1 MADFVQYSRQ
11 VKYSKKTV
19 NQLKEKLTKK
29 GQTFPVKK
37 NKEYYIQLLLD
48 LSSSEDEIEQDEN
61 QQVIK
66 PKKETKIKEPK
77 EEKIIDFE
85 KFNNELESIYE
96 NFKETKEDK
105 NKKNLFKKEI
115 MTSLKQN
122 DIFKGFFLL
131 LNDKKYYL

>member
-1 MADFVQYSRQ
+1 MADFVQYLKQ
-11 VKYSKKTV
+11 VKYSKKTI
-19 NQLKEKLTKK
+19 NKLKEKLTKK

-66 PKKETKIKEPK
+66 PKRETKIKEPK

-85 KFNNELESIYE
+85 TFDNELESIYE
-96 NFKETKEDK
+96 NFKEKKEDK

-115 MTSLKQN
+115 ITSLKQN
-122 DIFKGFFLL
+122 HIF
-131 LNDKKYYL
+131 NY

>member
-66 PKKETKIKEPK
+66 PKKETKIKEP
-77 EEKIIDFE
+77 D
-85 KFNNELESIYE
+85 L
-96 NFKETKEDK
+96 
-105 NKKNLFKKEI
+105 
-115 MTSLKQN
+115 
-122 DIFKGFFLL
+122 
-131 LNDKKYYL
+131 

>member
-11 VKYSKKTV
+11 VKYTKKTV

-77 EEKIIDFE
+77 EEKTIDFE

>member
-1 MADFVQYSRQ
+1 MADFVQYLKQ
-11 VKYSKKTV
+11 VKYSKKTI
-19 NQLKEKLTKK
+19 NKLKEKLTKK

-66 PKKETKIKEPK
+66 PKRETKIKEPK

-85 KFNNELESIYE
+85 TFDNELESIYE
-96 NFKETKEDK
+96 NFKEKKEDK

-115 MTSLKQN
+115 ITSLKQN
-122 DIFKGFFLL
+122 HIFKGFILFAE
-131 LNDKKYYL
+131 

>member
-1 MADFVQYSRQ
+1 M
-11 VKYSKKTV
+11 
-19 NQLKEKLTKK
+19 
-29 GQTFPVKK
+29 
-37 NKEYYIQLLLD
+37 LD

-77 EEKIIDFE
+77 EEKTIDFE

-105 NKKNLFKKEI
+105 NKNQVPLVSSFYTGSFIIIILFI
-115 MTSLKQN
+115 TQLDSV
-122 DIFKGFFLL
+122 FYFFR
-131 LNDKKYYL
+131 

>member
-77 EEKIIDFE
+77 EEKTIDFE